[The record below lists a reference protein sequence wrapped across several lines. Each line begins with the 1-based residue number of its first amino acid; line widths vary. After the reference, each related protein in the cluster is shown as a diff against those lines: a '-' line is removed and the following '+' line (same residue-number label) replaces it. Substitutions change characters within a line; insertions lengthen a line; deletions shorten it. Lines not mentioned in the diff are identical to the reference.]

1 MKIKANA
8 KVNLSLDITGK
19 RHDGYHTLSS
29 VFQSV
34 SLCDVLEV
42 DLADDISVNCS
53 VPALSGEGN
62 LCFKAAKLFFEAA
75 DIKGGAD
82 IFIEKHIPEAA
93 GLGGGSA
100 DAAAT
105 LVALNELCG
114 QPLTQ
119 ERLLALALKL
129 GADVPFCI
137 LGGTKLCEGIGEIM
151 TDLPPLPDCFIVV
164 AKKGQKGSTG
174 QMYNA
179 IDNSPNLRK
188 PDTAA
193 VISGLK
199 KGELRDVFK
208 GAYNCFTAVN
218 DPSVLNEAKAVA
230 EKHEAIFA
238 GLSGAGPSVIL
249 VFEQKV
255 NAEAAAK
262 ALDECGFL
270 TFVTTPEKE
279 GVSSEGVSEPA

>member
-19 RHDGYHTLSS
+19 RPDGYHTLCS

-34 SLCDVLEV
+34 SLCDVLDV
-42 DLADDISVNCS
+42 SLSDSISVNCS
-53 VPALSGEGN
+53 VPSLSGESN
-62 LCFKAAKLFFEAA
+62 LCHKAAKLFFEAA
-75 DIKGGAD
+75 DINSGAE
-82 IFIEKHIPEAA
+82 IFVEKHIPEAA

-105 LVALNELCG
+105 LVALNKLCG

-119 ERLLALALKL
+119 ERLLGIALKL
-129 GADVPFCI
+129 GADVPFCMV
-137 LGGTKLCEGIGEIM
+137 GGTRLCEGIGEIM
-151 TDLPPLPDCFIVV
+151 TELPPLPECFIVI

-179 IDNSPNLRK
+179 LDNNPNLLK

-193 VISGLK
+193 VINGLK
-199 KGELRDVFK
+199 KGELCEVFK
-208 GAYNCFTAVN
+208 GAYNCFETVN
-218 DPSVLNEAKAVA
+218 DGSVLNEAKAVA
-230 EKHEAIFA
+230 EKHQAIFV

-249 VFEQKV
+249 VFEQKSD
-255 NAEAAAK
+255 AETAAK

-270 TFVTTPEKE
+270 SFVTLPEGE
-279 GVSSEGVSEPA
+279 GTKIIE